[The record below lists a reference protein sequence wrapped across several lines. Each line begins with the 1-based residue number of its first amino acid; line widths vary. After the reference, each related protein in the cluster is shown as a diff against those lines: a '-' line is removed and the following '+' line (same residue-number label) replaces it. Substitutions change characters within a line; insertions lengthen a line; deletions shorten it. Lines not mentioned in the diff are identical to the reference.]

1 MAISDLKYLE
11 LLSKEYPTI
20 QSACTEIINLSAILN
35 LPKGTEHFISDVHG
49 EDEAFCHILN
59 NASGVIREKVNMLF
73 EKNVSTKTRTE
84 LCTLIYYPERKLDD
98 IKQSEADLDEW
109 YRITLYRLIDVCR
122 LCASKYTRSK
132 VRKTLP
138 KDFEYI
144 IDELLHT
151 DYDDKDKHD
160 YYENIVSTIISIHR
174 SDAFIIALANV
185 IKRLVVDRLH
195 IVGDIFDRGP
205 HADVILDRL
214 LLHHSVDIQWGNHDI
229 LWMGAA
235 AGSGACIASV
245 LNISTKYSNIDFVEN
260 AYGINLRPLALF
272 AQETYTD
279 NTDLLDHMHKAIA
292 IMQFKLEGQIIMR
305 HPEYDMD
312 DRLLLDKIDFEK
324 GTVLVDHA
332 VYPLND
338 TDFPTIDKN
347 APYDLTTEEK
357 SVLSQLIYS
366 FTQSEKLQRH
376 IQFLYSQGSLYKVF
390 NGNLLFHG
398 CIPMRA
404 DGSFYEF
411 DVYGKKMHGKGYMDF
426 ADSLARQGYYAQ
438 YGTPQ
443 RQSGQDFLWYLWCGK
458 RSPLFGRDKISTFER
473 MFIDD
478 KHAWKEEKNPYYD
491 LVEHQEMCIKVL
503 HEFGLDDQYSHI
515 INGHVP
521 VLSKE
526 GEVPVKGGGK
536 LIVIDGGFC
545 KAYQNKTGIAG
556 YTMFYNSYGIRLV
569 SHEPFCGLANAIRD
583 NKDILSTFV
592 VFDTAA
598 ARITVRHTD
607 VGRELSCNIDELTA
621 LLEAFRSGAL
631 KEKRQVTTGSRT

>member
-1 MAISDLKYLE
+1 
-11 LLSKEYPTI
+11 
-20 QSACTEIINLSAILN
+20 
-35 LPKGTEHFISDVHG
+35 
-49 EDEAFCHILN
+49 
-59 NASGVIREKVNMLF
+59 
-73 EKNVSTKTRTE
+73 
-84 LCTLIYYPERKLDD
+84 
-98 IKQSEADLDEW
+98 
-109 YRITLYRLIDVCR
+109 
-122 LCASKYTRSK
+122 
-132 VRKTLP
+132 
-138 KDFEYI
+138 
-144 IDELLHT
+144 
-151 DYDDKDKHD
+151 
-160 YYENIVSTIISIHR
+160 
-174 SDAFIIALANV
+174 
-185 IKRLVVDRLH
+185 
-195 IVGDIFDRGP
+195 
-205 HADVILDRL
+205 
-214 LLHHSVDIQWGNHDI
+214 
-229 LWMGAA
+229 
-235 AGSGACIASV
+235 
-245 LNISTKYSNIDFVEN
+245 
-260 AYGINLRPLALF
+260 
-272 AQETYTD
+272 
-279 NTDLLDHMHKAIA
+279 
-292 IMQFKLEGQIIMR
+292 
-305 HPEYDMD
+305 
-312 DRLLLDKIDFEK
+312 
-324 GTVLVDHA
+324 
-332 VYPLND
+332 
-338 TDFPTIDKN
+338 
-347 APYDLTTEEK
+347 
-357 SVLSQLIYS
+357 
-366 FTQSEKLQRH
+366 
-376 IQFLYSQGSLYKVF
+376 
-390 NGNLLFHG
+390 
-398 CIPMRA
+398 
-404 DGSFYEF
+404 
-411 DVYGKKMHGKGYMDF
+411 
-426 ADSLARQGYYAQ
+426 QGYYAQ